1 MVQWRHNLFNLVL
14 CLKKKVVAW
23 TGGKH
28 TKFLKSKKVMDL
40 VFGCKLVG
48 KVKFDDRMLLNFAGE
63 YSRLRC
69 K

>member
-1 MVQWRHNLFNLVL
+1 MLEPGREGSIPI
-14 CLKKKVVAW
+14 AP
-23 TGGKH
+23 
-28 TKFLKSKKVMDL
+28 KSKKVMDL